1 LVQVP
6 RIGLLLAALCC
17 TLGALPADAAQA
29 PQTAAALD
37 DFESDPMAWR
47 FVGGEEF
54 PGAKGSLARDTAVA
68 HAGGASLRLEAD
80 FSGGGAYVGVWR
92 EAMPDLGNANLSEIR
107 LWVRS
112 EKVTT
117 FGVRIVDQSDQCHQS
132 KGPTMEAD
140 GKWHEVA
147 LRLSDLVG
155 GEHWGGANDGKWHG
169 PAKGLGFNV
178 GKDSM
183 AGGTAGT
190 LWIDDITC
198 VTTSEQLGH
207 PTVLAAKVAP
217 PTCRPGFGTR
227 VTYRWDGEPMG
238 RDFTVF
244 VHVVGPDGGTIAQDD
259 HTPPQTTAVWSG
271 RVEYTHL
278 VVLPTTAPEGEYRIV
293 VGLYDRAAAERG
305 WDHQHLRAGEGVKM
319 VEDDT
324 SCDIGGFR
332 VDGSA
337 PLPELPAPTLDLTG
351 CRRTFSE
358 EFDGPLD
365 VSAWG
370 PGTRWISHTPYS
382 GDFGDARF
390 GDPGPD
396 SPFTVEDGILRIEA
410 RKGENGWRA
419 GLLSSADPKGEG
431 FSQQYGYF
439 EMRAKFPQGPGTWP
453 AFWLLGIEQLKDRSR
468 TQIEID
474 VVEQYGVNPYALH
487 TTVHLW
493 YPDGKHWAEGEP
505 ALVTGMTEGFHTYG
519 VLVGEEE
526 TVFYYDGSELRRTK
540 TPEEAKVPLYLL
552 VNLALGGGWP
562 IDATPNPSVM
572 EVDYVRAYAR
582 GG

>member
-1 LVQVP
+1 MSRV
-6 RIGLLLAALCC
+6 GLLITALCC
-17 TLGALPADAAQA
+17 VSCALPAMGAPAAE
-29 PQTAAALD
+29 TVSVLD

-54 PGAKGSLARDTAVA
+54 PGAKGSLERDTSVA
-68 HAGGASLRLEAD
+68 HAGGASLRLDAD
-80 FSGGGAYVGVWR
+80 FAGGGAYVGVWR
-92 EAMPDLGNANLSEIR
+92 EKMPDLGNANLSEIR

-112 EKVTT
+112 ENVTT
-117 FGVRIVDQSDQCHQS
+117 LGVRIVDQSDQCHQS
-132 KGPTMEAD
+132 KGPTIAAD
-140 GKWHEVA
+140 GEWHEVV
-147 LRLSDLVG
+147 LRLGDLVG
-155 GEHWGGANDGKWHG
+155 GEYWGGANDGKWHG
-169 PAKGLGFNV
+169 PAKGLGLNI

-183 AGGTAGT
+183 AAGASGR
-190 LWIDDITC
+190 LWVDDMTC

-207 PTVLAAKVAP
+207 PTALAARIAP
-217 PTCRPGFGTR
+217 PACRPGFGTR
-227 VTYRWDGEPMG
+227 VTYRWDAEPMG

-244 VHVVGPDGGTIAQDD
+244 VHVIGPDGSTVQQDD
-259 HTPPQTTAVWSG
+259 HAPPQGTAVWSG
-271 RVEYTHL
+271 LVEYTHL
-278 VVLPTTAPEGEYRIV
+278 VVLPTTAPEGEYRVV
-293 VGLYDRAAAERG
+293 VGLYDRAASARG
-305 WDHQHLRAGEGVKM
+305 WDHQHLLMGEGVEA

-324 SCDIGGFR
+324 SCDVGGFR
-332 VDGSA
+332 VDGNA

-351 CRRTFSE
+351 YRMTFSE

-370 PGTRWISHTPYS
+370 PGTRWIAHTPYS

-396 SPFTVEDGILRIEA
+396 SPFTVEEGILTIEA
-410 RKGENGWRA
+410 RKDANRWRA
-419 GLLSSADPKGEG
+419 GLLSSVDPKGEG

-439 EMRAKFPQGPGTWP
+439 ETRAKFPTGPGTWP
-453 AFWLLGIEQLKDRSR
+453 AFWLLGVPQLKDRSH

-519 VLVGEEE
+519 VLITEEE
-526 TVFYYDGSELRRTK
+526 IVFYYDGSELRRTK
-540 TPEEAKVPLYLL
+540 TPEEAKVPVYLL
-552 VNLALGGGWP
+552 VNLAMGGGWP
-562 IDATPNPSVM
+562 IDATPDPSVM
-572 EVDYVRAYAR
+572 EVDYVRAYSR
-582 GG
+582 